1 MLVPCIVGVVVALG
15 VVLAFIVSIRAQ
27 NLAARQND
35 NIMVQHGQLLEHLSI
50 AANPDA
56 WLAQQAEK
64 ARKERLETEKERE
77 ASDKTP
83 DAEGVF

>member
-1 MLVPCIVGVVVALG
+1 MSRSDEAERAYRRLRKRAEGTR
-15 VVLAFIVSIRAQ
+15 LA
-27 NLAARQND
+27 
-35 NIMVQHGQLLEHLSI
+35 E
-50 AANPDA
+50 
-56 WLAQQAEK
+56 AEK